1 MEEIQNQ
8 DASLK
13 AQTLLDKA
21 LSKYWNIIMIR
32 ALLVLPVLLAV
43 FAIISLVKWSTIA
56 GWILLAACLIC
67 LVCYWIYST
76 FRINPAI
83 DSMQKQLDTYKPYF
97 KEYYLK
103 LSKLNKFIFK
113 YFFVVELY
121 DQEQVNELLNEPANK
136 QENNNDQANKE

>member
-8 DASLK
+8 DTSFK
-13 AQTLLDKA
+13 AKTLLDKA

-32 ALLVLPVLLAV
+32 ALLAFTVLLAV
-43 FAIISLVKWSTIA
+43 FAIISLVKWSTVA
-56 GWILLAACLIC
+56 GWILLALCLIS
-67 LVCYWIYST
+67 LVCYWIYLT

-83 DSMQKQLDTYKPYF
+83 ESMQKQLDTYKPYF

-121 DQEQVNELLNEPANK
+121 DQEQVNQLLNDSVNK